1 MKLFVRSR
9 GSQSDEG
16 HILNCLLIRYL
27 LGTYYVPGSGHTLSA
42 GSISV
47 LGECE
52 SVHAVV

>member
-42 GSISV
+42 GSIFV

-52 SVHAVV
+52 SVRAVV